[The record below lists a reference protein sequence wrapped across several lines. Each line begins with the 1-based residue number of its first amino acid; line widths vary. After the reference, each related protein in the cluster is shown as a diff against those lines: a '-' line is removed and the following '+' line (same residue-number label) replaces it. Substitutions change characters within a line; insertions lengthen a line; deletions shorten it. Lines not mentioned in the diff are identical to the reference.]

1 MDDLLSIY
9 LARTT
14 GCPLI
19 LFFIFFNFR
28 NVRVR
33 LFWLACAHGLRPH
46 IWAAA
51 RLRVFFQTCTLEKKI
66 FTERKKKT
74 FINKHSLIRC
84 TRFICAT

>member
-51 RLRVFFQTCTLEKKI
+51 RLEEFFFKLVRWKKNIYRAEKKNI
-66 FTERKKKT
+66 YKQ
-74 FINKHSLIRC
+74 
-84 TRFICAT
+84 A